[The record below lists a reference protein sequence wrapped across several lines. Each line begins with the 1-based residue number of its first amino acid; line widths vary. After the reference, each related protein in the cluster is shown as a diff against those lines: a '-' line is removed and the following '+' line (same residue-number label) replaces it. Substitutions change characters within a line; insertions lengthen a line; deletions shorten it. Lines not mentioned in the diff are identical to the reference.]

1 VLGCAA
7 TTGSLETGKEADVVV
22 VPLRRPVATLD
33 AALAALIFDTDD
45 LGVSRQW
52 VALFAKRNGLN
63 RSKAGR
69 PSRYDNKKINEL
81 LGKGKTYAEIVDIVG
96 APSEDAVR
104 AAQRYWKRKMN

>member
-1 VLGCAA
+1 MGKKF
-7 TTGSLETGKEADVVV
+7 ETNEQVVV
-22 VPLRRPVATLD
+22 DRIRAGD
-33 AALAALIFDTDD
+33 KQREIADD

-81 LGKGKTYAEIVDIVG
+81 LSKGKTYAEIVDIVG